1 MIVQFFCD
9 EVLETVDVPVRDVQ
23 AFIDL
28 VKENGYEDGDGER
41 HDFIEAKVEYPRK
54 VTIYLTSNDEEKTQ

>member
-9 EVLETVDVPVRDVQ
+9 EVLETIDVPIRDTQV
-23 AFIDL
+23 FIDL
-28 VKENGYEDGDGER
+28 VKENGYEDAEGAR

-54 VTIYLTSNDEEKTQ
+54 VTIYLTGEDERSA